1 MKIAGPLLIIAAALA
16 AACGDDDGVLGV
28 TVPGGDARIVLAQ
41 VQAAGGHVSRDTI
54 TIDSATARYDV
65 VTCTGDV
72 YGNAC
77 DNAQSRSS
85 GDVLPAILERLF
97 ATARSGEFRNLR
109 SSYTRAD
116 KDIIPPDGSW
126 TSLIVTVGARTKSIQ
141 WERDAI
147 LPELLL
153 RYQCW
158 IQVARGA
165 LIECNEL
172 GSGIRD

>member
-1 MKIAGPLLIIAAALA
+1 MQKSMALRLTA
-16 AACGDDDGVLGV
+16 RSVLFAVALTACGDDDGVLGV
-28 TVPGGDARIVLAQ
+28 TVPGGDARIVLAH
-41 VQAAGGHVSRDTI
+41 VQTAGGHVARDTI

-65 VTCTGDV
+65 VTCFGDV
-72 YGNAC
+72 HGNDC
-77 DNAQSRSS
+77 DDVQSRTS
-85 GDVLPAILERLF
+85 GDVLPSILEQLF
-97 ATARSGEFRNLR
+97 ETAQSGEFRNLR

-126 TSLIVTVGARTKSIQ
+126 TSLTVTVGERTKSIE

-158 IQVARGA
+158 IQAARGA
-165 LIECNEL
+165 LIQCSE
-172 GSGIRD
+172 

>member
-1 MKIAGPLLIIAAALA
+1 MPHQVVRTTAPLFIIALAVA
-16 AACGDDDGVLGV
+16 AACGDDDGVFGV

-41 VQAAGGHVSRDTI
+41 VQVAGGHVSRDTI

-65 VTCTGDV
+65 VTCMGDV

-97 ATARSGEFRNLR
+97 ETARSGEFRNLR

-126 TSLIVTVGARTKSIQ
+126 TSLIVTVGERTKSIQ

-165 LIECNEL
+165 LIEC
-172 GSGIRD
+172 SD

>member
-1 MKIAGPLLIIAAALA
+1 MQKSMALKLSA
-16 AACGDDDGVLGV
+16 RLVVFAVALTAACGDDDGVLGV
-28 TVPGGDARIVLAQ
+28 TVPGGDARIVLAH

-97 ATARSGEFRNLR
+97 STARSGEFRNLH
-109 SSYTRAD
+109 SSYRRAD

-126 TSLIVTVGARTKSIQ
+126 TSLIVTVGERTKSIQ

-165 LIECNEL
+165 LIECSE
-172 GSGIRD
+172 

>member
-1 MKIAGPLLIIAAALA
+1 MRHQAVRIAAPLFVIAVA
-16 AACGDDDGVLGV
+16 VSIACGDDDGVLGV

-41 VQAAGGHVSRDTI
+41 VQAAGGHVARDTI

-65 VTCTGDV
+65 VTCFGDG
-72 YGNAC
+72 YGNDC
-77 DNAQSRSS
+77 DDVQSRTS
-85 GDVLPAILERLF
+85 GDVLPAILELLF
-97 ATARSGEFRNLR
+97 ETAQSGEFRNLR
-109 SSYTRAD
+109 SSYTRPD

-126 TSLIVTVGARTKSIQ
+126 TSLTVTVGERTKSIQ
-141 WERDAI
+141 WERDAV

-165 LIECNEL
+165 LIECSE
-172 GSGIRD
+172 